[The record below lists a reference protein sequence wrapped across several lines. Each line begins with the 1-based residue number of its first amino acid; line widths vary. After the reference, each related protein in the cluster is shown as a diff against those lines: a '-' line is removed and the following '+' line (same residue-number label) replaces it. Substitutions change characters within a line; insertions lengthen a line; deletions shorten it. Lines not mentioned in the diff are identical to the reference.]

1 MPRLAAD
8 KENPGLP
15 CIQQRGYVGGGCSNY
30 KNSRLRAA
38 ISFRTPEVDGKQ
50 YSPFG

>member
-8 KENPGLP
+8 KENPGMP

-30 KNSRLRAA
+30 KNSRLRAT
-38 ISFRTPEVDGKQ
+38 ISFCTPEVDGKQ